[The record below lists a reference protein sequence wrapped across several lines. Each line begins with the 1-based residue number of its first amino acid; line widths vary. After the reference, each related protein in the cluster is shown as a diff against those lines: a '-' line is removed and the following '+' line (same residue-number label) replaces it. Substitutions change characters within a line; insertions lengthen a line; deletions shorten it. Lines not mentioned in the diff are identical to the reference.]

1 MSNNKASLNAQLIYG
16 LKVSEDFAAI
26 IEEYDLFSFNRSDDI
41 FFKISD
47 YTVLGISPPHEEE
60 YNTKHHILFAYE
72 ENIEGK
78 CLSPFRE
85 TLIELKNEFKNF
97 CENDK
102 ISQLDYH
109 TLLDEIKELQLEKP
123 QLFLFS
129 ED

>member
-1 MSNNKASLNAQLIYG
+1 MSNNKASLNAQLIFG

-26 IEEYDLFSFNRSDDI
+26 IEEYNLFSFNHADDI

-47 YTVLGISPPHEEE
+47 YTILGITPPHEEE

-72 ENIEGK
+72 NNIEQK
-78 CLSPFRE
+78 CLSPFQE
-85 TLIELKNEFKNF
+85 TLTELKSEFKTF
-97 CENDK
+97 CENDT

-109 TLLDEIKELQLEKP
+109 TLLDELKELQLEKP